1 MKKTSPK
8 LTLGEYTLSIF
19 TALFLT
25 IILIHPSVNKF
36 FDRSRRPAQR
46 GIACKSNLKN
56 IGTALE
62 MYSSDNSGL
71 YPSSL
76 SSLTPMY
83 LKVLPTCSSSGMMNY
98 AYTRGTDSQTYT
110 TWCNGS
116 YHTPNTH
123 ENFPEY
129 DSIVGLREK

>member
-1 MKKTSPK
+1 MNKTSPQ
-8 LTLGEYTLSIF
+8 LTLGEYALCIV

-36 FDRSRRPAQR
+36 FDRSRRPAQM
-46 GIACKSNLKN
+46 GTACKSNLKN

-83 LKVLPTCSSSGMMNY
+83 LKVLPTCSSSGTMNY
-98 AYTRGTDSQTYT
+98 AYMRDTDSKIYT

-116 YHTPNTH
+116 YHTPMAPA
-123 ENFPEY
+123 NFPEY
-129 DSIVGLREK
+129 DSIAGLHEK